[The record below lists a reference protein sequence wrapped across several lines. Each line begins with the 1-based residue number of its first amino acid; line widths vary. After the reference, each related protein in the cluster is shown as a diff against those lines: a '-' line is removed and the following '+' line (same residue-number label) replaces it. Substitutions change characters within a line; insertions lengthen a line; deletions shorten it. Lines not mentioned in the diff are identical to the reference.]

1 MLSVTNSADIIK
13 AAIMFIKT
21 VFIDSKKVKIISNYL
36 LKCNLYHVFL
46 DITKVTDFL

>member
-21 VFIDSKKVKIISNYL
+21 IFIDSQKVKIISNYPL
-36 LKCNLYHVFL
+36 QCKLY
-46 DITKVTDFL
+46 